1 MHVGL
6 GHEIATISHYG
17 KKKKS
22 SWHKVDDF
30 TIFILNPVNNPILLP
45 ALFLSDGVAH
55 LLIDRLHTG
64 LALLIIDSVAHLH
77 VDHLTLLLGD
87 GLSHGLTLLLQFA
100 VTALLVHDV
109 ASLVNDSVALLLT
122 RLAAHL
128 IDDIGALLG
137 HALITDL
144 MKLI

>member
-1 MHVGL
+1 M
-6 GHEIATISHYG
+6 
-17 KKKKS
+17 
-22 SWHKVDDF
+22 DDF
-30 TIFILNPVNNPILLP
+30 TSSILNPVNNPILSP
-45 ALFLSDGVAH
+45 ALLLSDGVAH

-87 GLSHGLTLLLQFA
+87 GLCYGLTLLLQFA
-100 VTALLVHDV
+100 VTALLIDNV

-122 RLAAHL
+122 GLAAHL

-144 MKLI
+144 EE